1 MSGVGKALR
10 VADEVQQRLRIW
22 QPRRAVVT
30 GAGTIGLLA
39 TLVLRQRGLDVTCW
53 SRRPAP
59 YASSELVERMG
70 ARYVSAAD
78 RDLAGTAAEHGPFDI
93 VFEGSGAAAV
103 IFPAA
108 ATVATNGVLVLFSLT
123 PGRQLIE
130 VDVGSFNQAFVL
142 DNKAL
147 VGSVT
152 ASIEDYAQAVADLGR
167 AEVDGLPRHPSGDA
181 HAAHRRPG
189 PRRHPPAAG
198 GWRQWHQGRCRA
210 RTPRL
215 TTRTELPYRTSTG

>member
-1 MSGVGKALR
+1 M
-10 VADEVQQRLRIW
+10 
-22 QPRRAVVT
+22 
-30 GAGTIGLLA
+30 
-39 TLVLRQRGLDVTCW
+39 TCW

-59 YASSELVERMG
+59 YANSELVERMG
-70 ARYVSAAD
+70 ARYVSSAD
-78 RDLAGTAAEHGPFDI
+78 RDLAATAAEDGPFDI

-123 PGRQLIE
+123 PGRQLVE

-152 ASIEDYAQAVADLGR
+152 ASSEDYARAIADLGR
-167 AEVDGLPRHPSGDA
+167 AEGDPAFRGILPTMLT
-181 HAAHRRPG
+181 HA
-189 PRRHPPAAG
+189 
-198 GWRQWHQGRCRA
+198 
-210 RTPRL
+210 
-215 TTRTELPYRTSTG
+215 STGSTWMPSACVWRVAAVASRPWSSSDALPDRLNQPD